1 MFWRNPCLSVSNFYI
16 LWNLSSISQIGS
28 THFLRRWRGDWNI
41 HLETNQTSTEKE
53 LGEVH
58 GRYTCIHLHGLIEQ
72 YSFITWLICM
82 FFLDGLWWILHC
94 VYECTYKI
102 SYMPIHLLTLWLLW
116 SCMYNCVCFP
126 KCVWSCTHV
135 LCIWILYS
143 KLQIYMYVLNVFKS
157 HNYSATA

>member
-1 MFWRNPCLSVSNFYI
+1 MM
-16 LWNLSSISQIGS
+16 IGS
-28 THFLRRWRGDWNI
+28 THFLRRWRRDWNI

-53 LGEVH
+53 LEEVPVH
-58 GRYTCIHLHGLIEQ
+58 GHYTCIHLHGLIEQ

-94 VYECTYKI
+94 VYKCIYKI
-102 SYMPIHLLTLWLLW
+102 SYMPIHLHTLWLLCL
-116 SCMYNCVCFP
+116 CMYNCVCFP

-143 KLQIYMYVLNVFKS
+143 KLQIYMYVLNMLKS
-157 HNYSATA
+157 HDYSTTA

>member
-82 FFLDGLWWILHC
+82 FFLDGFCIEFMNLYIRYHICL
-94 VYECTYKI
+94 YIY
-102 SYMPIHLLTLWLLW
+102 IHYDSSVRVCLTVW
-116 SCMYNCVCFP
+116 FP

-143 KLQIYMYVLNVFKS
+143 KLQIYLYVLNMFKS
-157 HNYSATA
+157 HDYSTTA